1 MAKQRAFASGLAIGA
16 IAGLAVGLL
25 AAPRT
30 GRENRRT
37 LRKSARAL
45 PELAEDL
52 AASAQLQADR
62 VAVRAG
68 RRCATWM
75 ERLRQAAVVGLAAT
89 QQELQV
95 VAREEAA
102 VATAT
107 EPESIAEPATEI
119 SPAGTRAAAERS

>member
-1 MAKQRAFASGLAIGA
+1 MANRGAFANGVALGA

-52 AASAQLQADR
+52 TSSVQLQANR
-62 VAVRAG
+62 ASGHAG
-68 RRCATWM
+68 RRCVALVQ
-75 ERLRQAAVVGLAAT
+75 RLRHAVMVGLATA
-89 QQELQV
+89 QQELQ
-95 VAREEAA
+95 
-102 VATAT
+102 ATADEKT
-107 EPESIAEPATEI
+107 PREAPIAPAVSTVAEFS
-119 SPAGTRAAAERS
+119 SPAGTHTHTEQS